1 MLILGQAVFV
11 LIFRAFLKICPPPRG
26 KSLMSLEKPSSDRVD
41 LSEAKNVDVVQ
52 KIILLCGKLFFKLV
66 FEFFWHVCFGKN
78 LIGKHS
84 IGSIVFI
91 VILVFCF

>member
-52 KIILLCGKLFFKLV
+52 KIILLCGKFF
-66 FEFFWHVCFGKN
+66 FQISF
-78 LIGKHS
+78 
-84 IGSIVFI
+84 
-91 VILVFCF
+91 